1 MKILKQVLLFLIS
14 SIVVISCTACGG
26 GEKEI
31 NDKDVTEENP
41 IQQEEPL
48 YKSDTIELN
57 YTYQTR
63 FGKVNMVTCPEFQFD
78 YSNNWK
84 VTSEELN
91 NEAFGEKDV
100 ISNDRGTTITY
111 MHFASI
117 YGLGGGGRNM
127 QKVEV
132 SKVADS
138 SFIPTIPE
146 GTDSDYSELGKFI
159 VAKLKIVGELYMD
172 EDSDFT
178 AVDGAVYYAVLPE
191 SYVGTHLVVG
201 LYGLYEE
208 CSFEYP
214 GLYAFIA
221 EAPDGEFAEDEEQE
235 VIAILASFRNE

>member
-1 MKILKQVLLFLIS
+1 MRIKKWMLLLLVPF
-14 SIVVISCTACGG
+14 IVAISCTACGG
-26 GEKEI
+26 GVKEI
-31 NDKDVTEENP
+31 NDKGVTEESP
-41 IQQEEPL
+41 LQQEEPL
-48 YKSDTIELN
+48 GKSDVIELN
-57 YTYQTR
+57 HTYQTR
-63 FGKVNMVTCPEFQFD
+63 FGKVNLVTCPEFQFD
-78 YSNNWK
+78 YPNNWEII
-84 VTSEELN
+84 SEELN
-91 NEAFGEKDV
+91 NEAFGEKNV

-138 SFIPTIPE
+138 SFVPTIPA
-146 GTDSDYSELGKFI
+146 GTDSDYSGLGTII

-191 SYVGTHLVVG
+191 SYVGEHQVVG
-201 LYGLYEE
+201 LSGFYNE
-208 CSFEYP
+208 FFFKYP

-221 EAPDGEFAEDEEQE
+221 EAPSGKFTTDEEKE
-235 VIAILASFRNE
+235 VIAILASFRDE

>member
-1 MKILKQVLLFLIS
+1 MKIIKRVLLFVVVG
-14 SIVVISCTACGG
+14 IVAIYCMACGG
-26 GEKEI
+26 GEEEI
-31 NDKDVTEENP
+31 NDKSVTEESP

-48 YKSDTIELN
+48 GKSDTIELN
-57 YTYQTR
+57 HTYQTR
-63 FGKVNMVTCPEFQFD
+63 FGRVNMVTCPEFQFD
-78 YSNNWK
+78 YSNNWGIIN
-84 VTSEELN
+84 EEIN

-138 SFIPTIPE
+138 SFVPTIPE
-146 GTDSDYSELGKFI
+146 GTDSDYSDLGNFI

-191 SYVGTHLVVG
+191 SYVGMQLAVG
-201 LYGLYEE
+201 LGGLYEQ

-214 GLYAFIA
+214 SLYAFIA
-221 EAPDGEFAEDEEQE
+221 EASDGEFTEDEEKE